1 MRTYVLRTDPDIHF
15 PSPRSVF
22 FKQEEAAAIRAEIV
36 LGSPG
41 ADCSG
46 LGICRMMGATPV
58 GIRYKCP
65 VVSAWLSLTQER
77 RLRVHFWKD
86 SMDLRFMRRHFR
98 WCLFQVLEPYRIP
111 DELCRALPG
120 VSDQTIRPGIYTV
133 WETPE
138 YLVVDF

>member
-1 MRTYVLRTDPDIHF
+1 MRTSTFKADTDFNLH
-15 PSPRSVF
+15 SSRSTF
-22 FKQEEAAAIRAEIV
+22 GRQECDTVRADMV

-46 LGICRMMGATPV
+46 LGICKMMSMMPV

-65 VVSAWLSLTQER
+65 VVSAWLSLTHER

-86 SMDLRFMRRHFR
+86 SMELRLIRRHFR

-111 DELCRALPG
+111 DELCCALPG
-120 VSDQTIRPGIYTV
+120 LQEHTIRPGIYTV